1 MKFFS
6 CSIAILA
13 VSVTVL
19 APRARALSN
28 GEAATGRL
36 IAQQY
41 ADAIVAVRGTAL
53 MRITV
58 GEHLLPA
65 KEQKIDVNAT
75 VINSTGLVVTSLNG
89 IDLRGTFENMRS
101 QFNAGGQPVEL
112 SKTEFRSLRIRL
124 VDGTE
129 IPAKIAWKDQQRDL
143 VFLAPVDDAYAN
155 RHPFTFVNLNGDQDA
170 ASVLATYYQLSRAD
184 EIIQR
189 VLLVRE
195 CTVNAIIERPRRLL
209 IVSTDSYSDALGCP
223 IFDPTGRA
231 LGICVHF
238 VVDGMPKGTVVL
250 PASDIAAVATNAFA
264 Q

>member
-1 MKFFS
+1 MKFSS
-6 CSIAILA
+6 CSVMVLAILA
-13 VSVTVL
+13 TVL
-19 APRARALSN
+19 PRPACAVSE

-58 GEHLLPA
+58 GERLLPA
-65 KEQKIDVNAT
+65 KEQKIDINAT
-75 VINSTGLVVTSLNG
+75 VITSTGLVVTSLNG
-89 IDLRGTFENMRS
+89 IDLRGAFEIMRS

-143 VFLAPVDDAYAN
+143 VFLAPVDDAFAN
-155 RHPFTFVNLNGDQDA
+155 RHPFTFVNLKGGQEA
-170 ASVLATYYQLSRAD
+170 ASILGNYYQISRAD
-184 EIIQR
+184 DIIQR
-189 VLLVRE
+189 VLLVRP
-195 CTVNAIIERPRRLL
+195 CTVNAIIERPQRLL
-209 IVSTDSYSDALGCP
+209 LVSTDSYADALGCP
-223 IFDPTGRA
+223 IFDPTGRV

-238 VVDGMPKGTVVL
+238 VVDGLPKGTVVL
-250 PASDIAAVATNAFA
+250 PASDVAAIATNAFA